1 MKSYVKKV
9 LMPKANSKKTSSSV
23 LLSPRAIAAQILSEA
38 ESSSVYVDNVLDKH
52 LQRSAFPARDRAL
65 VTALVHGVSR
75 WRARLD
81 AEIQQHFRHH
91 FDEAQPFV
99 KNVLRGAVYQML
111 FMDRIPA
118 YAAVDEAV
126 EMIQL
131 RFGNNFSRLSNG
143 VLRNIQRAPMEWP
156 PVAAI
161 VDKKELK
168 TLAQM
173 FSHPEWLLKRWIE
186 QFGWEETAALAE
198 ANNRIPP
205 ITVRAVRPEE
215 NLKPW
220 LKQMKARDVKP
231 EPVEHA
237 PNFYRLPHLD
247 DVTSLPGFEE
257 GWFTVQDPSAGLVA
271 PLAAPQEGERA
282 IDLCAAPGGKA
293 LHLAEM
299 MGSGRVVAVDFNPYR
314 LAMVAEAAQRLQSS
328 IHVVVS
334 DARVFAAKPVDVVVV
349 DAPCS
354 GLGVLS
360 RRSDL
365 RWRRRAKDVT
375 DLAELQKEIL
385 TNAADLVKGGGR
397 LIYSTCSI
405 DPEEN
410 EKVVEWFLEHHQEY
424 RLQPATGYVH
434 PTFCDERGYV
444 RTFPHRHNMDGSFAA
459 RLVKS

>member
-1 MKSYVKKV
+1 
-9 LMPKANSKKTSSSV
+9 MPKVNSKKASSNV

-38 ESSSVYVDNVLDKH
+38 ESSSVYVDQVMEKH

-65 VTALVHGVSR
+65 VTALVYGVAR
-75 WRARLD
+75 WKARLD

-99 KNVLRGAVYQML
+99 KNVLRSAVYQML

-131 RFGNNFSRLSNG
+131 RFGNNFSRLANG

-156 PVAAI
+156 PIESLVE
-161 VDKKELK
+161 KKELK

-173 FSHPEWLLKRWIE
+173 LSHPEWLLKRWVE
-186 QFGWEETAALAE
+186 QFGWKETAALAE

-205 ITVRAVRPEE
+205 ITVRVVRPQE

-220 LKQMKARDVKP
+220 LEQMAAHEVKP
-231 EPVEHA
+231 EPIKHA
-237 PNFYRLPHLD
+237 LNFYTLPHLD
-247 DVTSLPGFEE
+247 DITALPGFAE

-271 PLAAPQEGERA
+271 RLAAPQKGETV

-293 LHLAEM
+293 LQMAEM
-299 MGSGRVVAVDFNPYR
+299 AEPGKVIAVDLNPQR
-314 LAMVAEAAQRLQSS
+314 LELLVEAAQRLHFSVQPV
-328 IHVVVS
+328 IA
-334 DARVFAAKPVDVVVV
+334 DARTFAATPAEVVLV

-360 RRSDL
+360 RRADL
-365 RWRRRAKDVT
+365 RWRRRPKDIT
-375 DLAELQKEIL
+375 DIVELQKEIL
-385 TNAADLVKGGGR
+385 TDASELVKSGGR
-397 LIYSTCSI
+397 LIYSTCTI
-405 DPEEN
+405 DQEEN
-410 EKVVEWFLEHHQEY
+410 EKVVEWFLEHHKEF
-424 RLQPATGYVH
+424 RLEPAKGFVH
-434 PTFCDERGYV
+434 VMFCDERGYL
-444 RTFPHRHNMDGSFAA
+444 RTLQSRHNMDGSFAA
-459 RLVKS
+459 RLVRA

>member
-1 MKSYVKKV
+1 
-9 LMPKANSKKTSSSV
+9 MPKANSKKSSSSV

-38 ESSSVYVDNVLDKH
+38 ESSSVYVDNVLEKH

-156 PVAAI
+156 PVASL
-161 VDKKELK
+161 VEKKELR

-186 QFGWEETAALAE
+186 QFGWEQTAALAE

-205 ITVRAVRPEE
+205 VTVRVVRPEE

-220 LKQMKARDVKP
+220 LKQMKAREVQP
-231 EPVEHA
+231 EPVEYM
-237 PNFYRLPHLD
+237 PNFYRLPHID
-247 DVTSLPGFEE
+247 DIASLPGFEE

-271 PLAAPQEGERA
+271 HLVAPQAGETVL
-282 IDLCAAPGGKA
+282 DLCAAPGGKA
-293 LHLAEM
+293 LHVAEM
-299 MGSGRVVAVDFNPYR
+299 IGSGNVVAIDLNPQR
-314 LAMVAEAAQRLQSS
+314 LAMIAEAAKRLRYK
-328 IHVVVS
+328 IHLVVADS
-334 DARVFAAKPVDVVVV
+334 RTFAAKPANAVIV

-365 RWRRRAKDVT
+365 RWRRRQKDIT
-375 DLAELQKEIL
+375 DLVELQKEIL
-385 TNAADLVKGGGR
+385 TDAAELVKSGGR
-397 LIYSTCSI
+397 LIYSTCTI
-405 DPEEN
+405 EPEEN
-410 EKVVEWFLEHHQEY
+410 EKVVEWFLEHHQGF
-424 RLQPATGYVH
+424 RLEPARGYVH
-434 PTFCDERGYV
+434 ASFCDERGYV
-444 RTFPHRHNMDGSFAA
+444 RTFPHRHNMDGGFAA
-459 RLVKS
+459 RLAKS

>member
-1 MKSYVKKV
+1 
-9 LMPKANSKKTSSSV
+9 MPKANSKKSSSSV

-38 ESSSVYVDNVLDKH
+38 ESSSVYVDYVLGKH

-156 PVAAI
+156 PVASL
-161 VDKKELK
+161 VEKKDLK

-173 FSHPEWLLKRWIE
+173 FSHPEWLIKRWTE

-198 ANNRIPP
+198 ANNRIAPV
-205 ITVRAVRPEE
+205 TVRVVRPEE

-220 LKQMKARDVKP
+220 LKAMKAREVKP
-231 EPVEHA
+231 EPVEYM

-247 DVTSLPGFEE
+247 DVASLPGFEE
-257 GWFTVQDPSAGLVA
+257 GWFTVQDSSAGMVAHLVA
-271 PLAAPQEGERA
+271 PQPGET
-282 IDLCAAPGGKA
+282 IFDLCAAPGGKA
-293 LHLAEM
+293 LHIAELI
-299 MGSGRVVAVDFNPYR
+299 GSGNVVTIDIDQQR
-314 LAMVAEAAQRLQSS
+314 LQQIAEAAARLRLKVHLVLADS
-328 IHVVVS
+328 
-334 DARVFAAKPVDVVVV
+334 RTFAAKPANAVVV

-365 RWRRRAKDVT
+365 RWRRRPKDIT
-375 DLAELQKEIL
+375 DLVELQKEIL
-385 TNAADLVKGGGR
+385 IDAAELVRSGGR
-397 LIYSTCSI
+397 LIYSTCTI

-410 EKVVEWFLEHHQEY
+410 EKVVEWFLEHHQEF
-424 RLQPATGYVH
+424 RLEPARGYVH
-434 PTFCDERGYV
+434 ASFCDERGYV
-444 RTFPHRHNMDGSFAA
+444 RTFPHRHNMDGGFAA

>member
-1 MKSYVKKV
+1 MT
-9 LMPKANSKKTSSSV
+9 KASSKKSSSSV

-38 ESSSVYVDNVLDKH
+38 ESSSVYVDYVLEKH

-156 PVAAI
+156 PVASL
-161 VDKKELK
+161 VEKKDLK
-168 TLAQM
+168 MLAQM
-173 FSHPEWLLKRWIE
+173 FSHPEWLIKRWVE
-186 QFGWEETAALAE
+186 QFGWEQTAALAE

-205 ITVRAVRPEE
+205 VTVRVVRPEE

-220 LKQMKARDVKP
+220 LKQMKAREVKP
-231 EPVEHA
+231 EPVEYM
-237 PNFYRLPHLD
+237 PNFYHLPHLD
-247 DVTSLPGFEE
+247 DITSLPGFEE
-257 GWFTVQDPSAGLVA
+257 GWFTVQDSSAGMVAHLVA
-271 PLAAPQEGERA
+271 PQPGET
-282 IDLCAAPGGKA
+282 ILDLCAAPGGKA
-293 LHLAEM
+293 LHIAEM
-299 MGSGRVVAVDFNPYR
+299 IGSGNVVAIDLDAQR
-314 LAMVAEAAQRLQSS
+314 LELIAEAAERLRLKV
-328 IHVVVS
+328 HLVVADS
-334 DARVFAAKPVDVVVV
+334 RTFAAKPVNAVVV

-365 RWRRRAKDVT
+365 RWRRRPKDIT
-375 DLAELQKEIL
+375 DLVELQKEIL
-385 TNAADLVKGGGR
+385 TDAAELVRSGGR
-397 LIYSTCSI
+397 LIYSTCTI

-410 EKVVEWFLEHHQEY
+410 EKVVEWFLEHHQGF
-424 RLQPATGYVH
+424 RLEPARGYVH
-434 PTFCDERGYV
+434 ASFCDNRGYV
-444 RTFPHRHNMDGSFAA
+444 RTFPHRHNMDGGFAA
-459 RLVKS
+459 RLVRS

>member
-1 MKSYVKKV
+1 
-9 LMPKANSKKTSSSV
+9 MPKVNSKKASSNV

-38 ESSSVYVDNVLDKH
+38 ESSSVYVDHVMEKH
-52 LQRSAFPARDRAL
+52 LQRAAFPARDRAL
-65 VTALVHGVSR
+65 VTALVYGVAR
-75 WRARLD
+75 WKARLD

-131 RFGNNFSRLSNG
+131 RFGNNFSRLANG

-156 PVAAI
+156 PVESL
-161 VDKKELK
+161 VEKKELK

-173 FSHPEWLLKRWIE
+173 LSHPEWLLKRWVE
-186 QFGWEETAALAE
+186 QFGWKETAALAE

-205 ITVRAVRPEE
+205 ITVRVVRPEA

-220 LKQMKARDVKP
+220 LEQMAAREVKP
-231 EPVEHA
+231 EPIKHA
-237 PNFYRLPHLD
+237 QNFYTLPHLD
-247 DVTSLPGFEE
+247 DITALPGFAE

-271 PLAAPQEGERA
+271 RLAAPQRGETV

-293 LHLAEM
+293 LQMAEM
-299 MGSGRVVAVDFNPYR
+299 AEPGKVIAVDLNPQR
-314 LAMVAEAAQRLQSS
+314 LEMLAEAAQRLHLSVQPV
-328 IHVVVS
+328 IA
-334 DARVFAAKPVDVVVV
+334 DARTFAATPAEVVLV

-365 RWRRRAKDVT
+365 RWRRRPKDIT
-375 DLAELQKEIL
+375 DVVELQKELL
-385 TNAADLVKGGGR
+385 TDASELVKSGGR
-397 LIYSTCSI
+397 LIYSTCTI

-410 EKVVEWFLEHHQEY
+410 EKVVEWFLENHKEF
-424 RLQPATGYVH
+424 RLEPAKSFVH
-434 PTFCDERGYV
+434 VMFCDERGYL
-444 RTFPHRHNMDGSFAA
+444 RTLQSRHNMDGSFAA
-459 RLVKS
+459 RLVKA

>member
-1 MKSYVKKV
+1 
-9 LMPKANSKKTSSSV
+9 MPKANSKRSSSSV

-38 ESSSVYVDNVLDKH
+38 ESSSVYVDYVLEKH

-81 AEIQQHFRHH
+81 VEIQQHFRHH

-99 KNVLRGAVYQML
+99 KNVLR
-111 FMDRIPA
+111 
-118 YAAVDEAV
+118 AVDEAV

-156 PVAAI
+156 PVASL
-161 VDKKELK
+161 VEKKDLK

-173 FSHPEWLLKRWIE
+173 FSHPEWLIKRWVE

-205 ITVRAVRPEE
+205 VTVRVVRPEE

-220 LKQMKARDVKP
+220 LKKMKAHEVKP
-231 EPVEHA
+231 EPVENM
-237 PNFYRLPHLD
+237 PNFYHLPHLD
-247 DVTSLPGFEE
+247 DIVSLPGFAE
-257 GWFTVQDPSAGLVA
+257 GWFTVQDSSAGMVANLVA
-271 PLAAPQEGERA
+271 PQPEETIL
-282 IDLCAAPGGKA
+282 DLCAAPGGKA
-293 LHLAEM
+293 LHIAEM
-299 MGSGRVVAVDFNPYR
+299 IGSGRVVAIDLDPYR
-314 LAMVAEAAQRLQSS
+314 LELIGEAAERL
-328 IHVVVS
+328 HLKVHLVVADS
-334 DARVFAAKPVDVVVV
+334 RTFAAKPANAVVV

-354 GLGVLS
+354 GLGGLS

-365 RWRRRAKDVT
+365 RWRRRPKDIT
-375 DLAELQKEIL
+375 DLVELQKEIL
-385 TNAADLVKGGGR
+385 TDAAELVKSGGR
-397 LIYSTCSI
+397 LIYSTCTI
-405 DPEEN
+405 EPEEN
-410 EKVVEWFLEHHQEY
+410 EKVVEWFLEHHQGF
-424 RLQPATGYVH
+424 RLDPARGYVH
-434 PTFCDERGYV
+434 ASFCDERGYV
-444 RTFPHRHNMDGSFAA
+444 RTFPHRHNMDGGFAA

>member
-1 MKSYVKKV
+1 
-9 LMPKANSKKTSSSV
+9 MPKASSKNNKKASSNI
-23 LLSPRAIAAQILSEA
+23 LLSPRAVAAQILSEA
-38 ESSSVYVDNVLDKH
+38 ESSSVYVDYVMEKH

-65 VTALVHGVSR
+65 VTALVHGVAR
-75 WRARLD
+75 WRVRLD

-91 FDEAQPFV
+91 YDEAQPFV

-131 RFGNNFSRLSNG
+131 RFGNNFSRLANG

-156 PVAAI
+156 PIESV
-161 VDKKELK
+161 VEKKELK
-168 TLAQM
+168 MLAQM

-186 QFGWEETAALAE
+186 QFGWKETAALAE
-198 ANNRIPP
+198 ADNRIPP
-205 ITVRAVRPEE
+205 ITVRVVRPEE

-220 LKQMKARDVKP
+220 LEQMAAREVTP
-231 EPVEHA
+231 EPIKHV

-247 DVTSLPGFEE
+247 DITALPGFAE
-257 GWFTVQDPSAGLVA
+257 GWFAVQDPSAGMVTR
-271 PLAAPQEGERA
+271 LAAPQKGETV

-299 MGSGRVVAVDFNPYR
+299 VATGKIVAVDLDPWR
-314 LAMVAEAAQRLQSS
+314 LHMVKEGAQRLHCAIQPV
-328 IHVVVS
+328 IA
-334 DARVFAAKPVDVVVV
+334 DARTFAAMPADVVLV

-365 RWRRRAKDVT
+365 RWRRRQKDIADMV
-375 DLAELQKEIL
+375 ELQKEIL
-385 TNAADLVKGGGR
+385 TNASELVKTGGR
-397 LIYSTCSI
+397 LIYSTCTI
-405 DPEEN
+405 DSEEN
-410 EKVVEWFLEHHQEY
+410 EKVVDWFLEHHQEF
-424 RLQPATGYVH
+424 RLEPAKNFVH
-434 PTFCDERGYV
+434 VMFCDERGYI
-444 RTFPHRHNMDGSFAA
+444 RTLQSRHNMDGSFAA
-459 RLVKS
+459 RLVKA

>member
-1 MKSYVKKV
+1 MKEKEFLMAKTTTKK
-9 LMPKANSKKTSSSV
+9 ASSV

-38 ESSSVYVDNVLDKH
+38 ESSSVFIDYVLEKH
-52 LQRSAFPARDRAL
+52 LQRSAFPPRDRAL
-65 VTALVHGVSR
+65 VNALVHGVSR

-99 KNVLRGAVYQML
+99 KNTLRCAVYQML
-111 FMDRIPA
+111 FMDRIPD

-131 RFGNNFSRLSNG
+131 RFGNNFSRLANG

-156 PVAAI
+156 PVEGI
-161 VDKKELK
+161 VAKKELK

-186 QFGWEETAALAE
+186 QFGWKETAALAE
-198 ANNRIPP
+198 ANNRIPA
-205 ITVRAVRPEE
+205 ITVRVVRPAE

-220 LKQMKARDVKP
+220 LEQMAKLEVTP
-231 EPVEHA
+231 ETIKHV

-247 DVTSLPGFEE
+247 DITALPGFAE

-271 PLAAPQEGERA
+271 HLAAPKPGETI
-282 IDLCAAPGGKA
+282 IDLCAAPGGKI
-293 LHLAEM
+293 LQIAEM
-299 MGSGRVVAVDFNPYR
+299 AGNGKAVAVDLDLYR
-314 LAMVAEAAQRLQSS
+314 LHLVAEASQRLHCPVHS
-328 IHVVVS
+328 VLA
-334 DARVFAAKPVDVVVV
+334 DARSFVATPADLVVV

-354 GLGVLS
+354 GLGVLA

-365 RWRRRAKDVT
+365 RWRRRQKDIT
-375 DLAELQKEIL
+375 DVAELQKEIL
-385 TNAADLVKGGGR
+385 TNAADLVKAGGR
-397 LIYSTCSI
+397 LIYSTCTI
-405 DPEEN
+405 DLEEN
-410 EKVVEWFLEHHQEY
+410 EKVVEWFLEHHQEF
-424 RLQPATGYVH
+424 RLELPKGFVH
-434 PTFCDERGYV
+434 GSFYDERGYL
-444 RTFPHRHNMDGSFAA
+444 RTLQSRHNMDGSFAA

>member
-1 MKSYVKKV
+1 
-9 LMPKANSKKTSSSV
+9 MPKASNKKASSNV

-38 ESSSVYVDNVLDKH
+38 ESSSTYVDYVMDKH

-75 WRARLD
+75 WRSRLD

-156 PVAAI
+156 PIESVI
-161 VDKKELK
+161 EKKDLK
-168 TLAQM
+168 MLAQM
-173 FSHPEWLLKRWIE
+173 FSHPEWLIKRWID
-186 QFGWEETAALAE
+186 QFGWKETAALAE
-198 ANNRIPP
+198 ADNRIPS
-205 ITVRAVRPEE
+205 ITVRIVRPEE

-220 LKQMKARDVKP
+220 LEQMAAREIKP
-231 EPVEHA
+231 EPFKQV

-247 DVTSLPGFEE
+247 DITELPGFAE
-257 GWFTVQDPSAGLVA
+257 GWFTVQDPSAGMVA
-271 PLAAPQEGERA
+271 RLAAPRRGETI

-293 LHLAEM
+293 LQMAEM
-299 MGSGRVVAVDFNPYR
+299 AETGNVVAVDLDPYR
-314 LAMVAEAAQRLQSS
+314 LEMIKDAAQRLHCA
-328 IHVVVS
+328 IHPVIAN
-334 DARVFAAKPVDVVVV
+334 ARSFAATPVDLVLV

-354 GLGVLS
+354 GLGVLA

-365 RWRRRAKDVT
+365 RWRRRQKDIA
-375 DLAELQKEIL
+375 DMAELQKEIL
-385 TNAADLVKGGGR
+385 INAAELVKSGGR
-397 LIYSTCSI
+397 LVYSTCTI

-410 EKVVEWFLEHHQEY
+410 EKVVDWFLEHHQEF
-424 RLQPATGYVH
+424 RLEPAKNFVH
-434 PTFCDERGYV
+434 VMFCDERGYI
-444 RTFPHRHNMDGSFAA
+444 RTLQSRHNMDGSFAV

>member
-1 MKSYVKKV
+1 M
-9 LMPKANSKKTSSSV
+9 
-23 LLSPRAIAAQILSEA
+23 E
-38 ESSSVYVDNVLDKH
+38 KH
-52 LQRSAFPARDRAL
+52 LQRAAFPARDRAL

-75 WRARLD
+75 WRSRLD

-156 PVAAI
+156 PIESV
-161 VDKKELK
+161 VEKKDLK
-168 TLAQM
+168 LLAQM
-173 FSHPEWLLKRWIE
+173 SSHPEWLIKRWID
-186 QFGWEETAALAE
+186 QFGWKETTALAE
-198 ANNRIPP
+198 ADNRIPS
-205 ITVRAVRPEE
+205 ITVRIVRPEE
-215 NLKPW
+215 NLKSW
-220 LKQMKARDVKP
+220 LEQMAGREIKP
-231 EPVEHA
+231 EPFKQV

-247 DVTSLPGFEE
+247 DITELPGFAE
-257 GWFTVQDPSAGLVA
+257 GWFTVQDPSAGMVA
-271 PLAAPQEGERA
+271 RLAAPQRGETI

-293 LHLAEM
+293 LQMAEM
-299 MGSGRVVAVDFNPYR
+299 AETGNVVAVDLDLYR
-314 LAMVAEAAQRLQSS
+314 LEMLKEAAQRLHCA
-328 IHVVVS
+328 IHPVIAN
-334 DARVFAAKPVDVVVV
+334 ARTFAATPVDLVLV

-365 RWRRRAKDVT
+365 RWRRRQKDIA
-375 DLAELQKEIL
+375 DMAELQKEIL
-385 TNAADLVKGGGR
+385 TNAAELVKAGGR
-397 LIYSTCSI
+397 LVYSTCTI

-410 EKVVEWFLEHHQEY
+410 EKVVDWFLEHHKEFSVE
-424 RLQPATGYVH
+424 PAKNFVH
-434 PTFCDERGYV
+434 VMFCDERGFI
-444 RTFPHRHNMDGSFAA
+444 RTLQSRHNMDGSFAA

>member
-1 MKSYVKKV
+1 
-9 LMPKANSKKTSSSV
+9 MPKANSKKSSSSV

-38 ESSSVYVDNVLDKH
+38 ESSSVYVDYVLEKH

-75 WRARLD
+75 WRSRLD

-156 PVAAI
+156 PIASLVE
-161 VDKKELK
+161 KKDLK

-173 FSHPEWLLKRWIE
+173 FSHPEWLIKRWVE
-186 QFGWEETAALAE
+186 QFGWKETAALAE

-205 ITVRAVRPEE
+205 VTVRVVRPEE

-220 LKQMKARDVKP
+220 LKQMKAREVKP
-231 EPVEHA
+231 EPVEHM
-237 PNFYRLPHLD
+237 PNFFHLPHLD
-247 DVTSLPGFEE
+247 DIASLPGFEE
-257 GWFTVQDPSAGLVA
+257 GWFTVQDSSAGMIAHLVA
-271 PLAAPQEGERA
+271 PQAGET
-282 IDLCAAPGGKA
+282 ILDLCAAPGGKA
-293 LHLAEM
+293 LHIAEM
-299 MGSGRVVAVDFNPYR
+299 IGTGRVVAIDLDPQR
-314 LAMVAEAAQRLQSS
+314 LELIAEAAERLRLKV
-328 IHVVVS
+328 HLVVADS
-334 DARVFAAKPVDVVVV
+334 RTFAAKPANAVVV

-365 RWRRRAKDVT
+365 RWRRRPKDIT
-375 DLAELQKEIL
+375 DLVELQKEIL
-385 TNAADLVKGGGR
+385 TDAAELVRQGGR
-397 LIYSTCSI
+397 LIYSTCTI

-410 EKVVEWFLEHHQEY
+410 DKVVEWFLEHHQEF
-424 RLQPATGYVH
+424 RLEPARGFVH
-434 PTFCDERGYV
+434 AAFCDERGYV
-444 RTFPHRHNMDGSFAA
+444 RTFPHRHNMDGGFAA

>member
-1 MKSYVKKV
+1 
-9 LMPKANSKKTSSSV
+9 

-38 ESSSVYVDNVLDKH
+38 ESSSVYVDYVLEKH

-156 PVAAI
+156 PVASL
-161 VDKKELK
+161 VEKKDLK

-173 FSHPEWLLKRWIE
+173 FSHPEWVIKRWVE
-186 QFGWEETAALAE
+186 QFGWEQAAALAE
-198 ANNRIPP
+198 ASNRIPP
-205 ITVRAVRPEE
+205 VTVRVVRPEE

-220 LKQMKARDVKP
+220 LQQMKAREVKP
-231 EPVEHA
+231 EPVENM
-237 PNFYRLPHLD
+237 PNFYHLPHLD
-247 DVTSLPGFEE
+247 DIASLPGFEE
-257 GWFTVQDPSAGLVA
+257 GWFTVQDSSAGMVAHLVA
-271 PLAAPQEGERA
+271 PQAGETI

-293 LHLAEM
+293 LHIAEM
-299 MGSGRVVAVDFNPYR
+299 MGSGKVVAIDLDPQR
-314 LAMVAEAAQRLQSS
+314 LELIAEAAERLRLKV
-328 IHVVVS
+328 HLVVADS
-334 DARVFAAKPVDVVVV
+334 RTFAAKPANAVVV

-365 RWRRRAKDVT
+365 RWRRRPKDIT
-375 DLAELQKEIL
+375 DLVELQKEIL
-385 TNAADLVKGGGR
+385 TDAAELVRSGGR
-397 LIYSTCSI
+397 LIYSTCTI

-410 EKVVEWFLEHHQEY
+410 DKVVEWFLEHHQEF
-424 RLQPATGYVH
+424 RLEPARAYVH
-434 PTFCDERGYV
+434 ASFCDERGYV
-444 RTFPHRHNMDGSFAA
+444 RTFPHRHNMDGGFAA